1 MIVCQIHWPI
11 NGDNR
16 AASVVV
22 NSELTSYIPLLSTVW
37 DSAIVLAKYLEK
49 WPGTVVGKQCI
60 ELGAGCGLAGADQ
73 LLPLSTEITFLSFYW
88 YSALV
93 QELYDLNG
101 FLLFLDYYSAVES
114 SEYMNQFVVLI
125 TLL

>member
-73 LLPLSTEITFLSFYW
+73 LRHLSTEITFLVFIGILHW
-88 YSALV
+88 FR
-93 QELYDLNG
+93 N
-101 FLLFLDYYSAVES
+101 F
-114 SEYMNQFVVLI
+114 MI
-125 TLL
+125 